1 MLGRGF
7 LLSDSGLME
16 DQMTRSRYPRCAY
29 PGYDLAWAHAHGAPI
44 HEGGHDVARFP
55 ASGIPVRRRIE

>member
-1 MLGRGF
+1 
-7 LLSDSGLME
+7 ME

-29 PGYDLAWAHAHGAPI
+29 PGYDLAWAPAHGALI